1 MKTRKKD
8 ALKEY
13 VILAVGMLLVAAAVY
28 YIMMPSQF
36 VVGSLSGFVLVLA
49 NFVPLKISTLT
60 LILNLLLLVLGF
72 VFIGREFGGKTV
84 IASIL
89 LPLYLR
95 IFEVVTPTV
104 PELTSDLFVNVICF
118 CLVLSMG
125 QTMLFNINASSG
137 GLDIVAKLLNKYFHI
152 ELGRALMVGGFV
164 IAASSV
170 LVYDR
175 ETLVMS
181 LLGTY
186 LGGIVVDFFIDGTH
200 IRKKI
205 SIISPKYEEIQMF
218 IVQQLGRGATLYQ
231 ALGGWN
237 HDERIELVTIL
248 QTNEYA
254 KLLEYVS
261 KVDPAAFVTVST
273 VGEVIGRWNPHRRGL
288 KV

>member
-1 MKTRKKD
+1 
-8 ALKEY
+8 
-13 VILAVGMLLVAAAVY
+13 MLLVAAAVY